1 MYISSHFCWFL
12 LTTPRGNW
20 KQLQWRSSSAQRR
33 KPPLKHS
40 ETLRCQVPCYDFFRH
55 QKLLA
60 TFMENMADFTE
71 RIASLLR
78 MRWIPWI
85 RWILGLWVGKLVSS
99 YLARKRTKRDS
110 MTLHD
115 ELLTHQ
121 PWNWQCSF
129 KWCSMV
135 NMTSVYQREFVSHAS
150 WHDHPWPAE
159 FILHSGTGFSNALT
173 SHLWIDGT
181 MW

>member
-12 LTTPRGNW
+12 LTTPRGNL
-20 KQLQWRSSSAQRR
+20 KLSVTQLQCPA
-33 KPPLKHS
+33 KEATF
-40 ETLRCQVPCYDFFRH
+40 ETFWNYPVPGAMLWFFRH
-55 QKLLA
+55 QKLMA

-78 MRWIPWI
+78 IRWTRWI
-85 RWILGLWVGKLVSS
+85 RWILGRFGKLVSS
-99 YLARKRTKRDS
+99 YLARKRTKRDC

-121 PWNWQCSF
+121 PWSWQCSF

-135 NMTSVYQREFVSHAS
+135 NMTNVYQREFVSKAS
-150 WHDHPWPAE
+150 WHDHPWQAE
-159 FILHSGTGFSNALT
+159 FILHSGTGLSNALT

>member
-1 MYISSHFCWFL
+1 
-12 LTTPRGNW
+12 
-20 KQLQWRSSSAQRR
+20 
-33 KPPLKHS
+33 
-40 ETLRCQVPCYDFFRH
+40 
-55 QKLLA
+55 
-60 TFMENMADFTE
+60 MENMADFTE

-121 PWNWQCSF
+121 P
-129 KWCSMV
+129 
-135 NMTSVYQREFVSHAS
+135 
-150 WHDHPWPAE
+150 
-159 FILHSGTGFSNALT
+159 
-173 SHLWIDGT
+173 
-181 MW
+181 